1 MPDYIVNSDAIVRTD
16 VIVRN
21 IRNGYHDKELDRIG
35 VEITRRREYLA
46 TAKRYEFQIG
56 DVVRFNAEIHPKYLV
71 GKTATIAKINR
82 KTASVVTPDHIH
94 EYHRFNNT
102 TLRCP
107 LSMIESAEAP

>member
-1 MPDYIVNSDAIVRTD
+1 MPIIIDTGIITRSI
-16 VIVRN
+16 
-21 IRNGYHDKELDRIG
+21 HDGHHDDDLDRIMI
-35 VEITRRREYLA
+35 EIHNRREYLS

-56 DVVRFNAEIHPKYLV
+56 DVVRFNAGIHPKYLV

-82 KTASVVTPDHIH
+82 KTASVVTPDNIH